1 MLEYEI
7 FDFLIQYLHLL
18 TNLDTSRRE
27 FIYFRLI
34 VCILNDFC
42 FNDLEKF
49 SLSQSR
55 DFFLNLSS
63 SLNSLSR
70 YSLEK
75 QYTDFRGIGRS
86 FPPNF
91 ETLYERVIEMME
103 DLQTRK
109 PLKMPQIV
117 DETFKNFPSTQN
129 MGVLAFR
136 LEKFANELS

>member
-1 MLEYEI
+1 
-7 FDFLIQYLHLL
+7 
-18 TNLDTSRRE
+18 
-27 FIYFRLI
+27 
-34 VCILNDFC
+34 
-42 FNDLEKF
+42 
-49 SLSQSR
+49 
-55 DFFLNLSS
+55 LNLSS

-91 ETLYERVIEMME
+91 ETLYERVIEILE